1 MRVRRRPRSR
11 WRRRRALRRSAIAG
25 LLLLGGAALAED
37 LAERSRDGSGVAVA
51 VAGTALPAGSTLDAD
66 DVFLTR
72 VAADSP
78 LAGAAL
84 GREAV
89 VGRTTADRLE
99 PGEMITAGRLA
110 DPGNA
115 PAGTTVMPVPFPESQ
130 IAEYLTAGTVLD
142 VLWIPGE
149 YQRETPRTVAEG
161 AVVMPD
167 PTPRGNDDT
176 DGWRDRTVLLRVADG
191 DAIELAAALGS
202 GRLAVLLR
210 SE

>member
-1 MRVRRRPRSR
+1 VRR
-11 WRRRRALRRSAIAG
+11 AAIAG
-25 LLLLGGAALAED
+25 LLLLGAVALGED
-37 LAERSRDGSGVAVA
+37 LAERSRDESGVAVA
-51 VAGTALPAGSTLDAD
+51 VAGTPLPAGSILGAAD
-66 DVFLTR
+66 VVLTR

-89 VGRTTADRLE
+89 VGRTTADRLQ

-142 VLWIPGE
+142 VVWIPDE
-149 YQRETPRTVAEG
+149 FQRENPRTVAEG

-167 PTPRGNDDT
+167 PTPRGDDGT

-210 SE
+210 SQ

>member
-1 MRVRRRPRSR
+1 M
-11 WRRRRALRRSAIAG
+11 RRSAIVG

-37 LAERSRDGSGVAVA
+37 VAERSQDESGVAVA
-51 VAGTALPAGSTLDAD
+51 VAGGALPAGSILGAG
-66 DVFLTR
+66 DVVLTR
-72 VAADSP
+72 VSADSP
-78 LAGAAL
+78 LAGAGL

-130 IAEYLTAGTVLD
+130 VAEYLTAGTVLD
-142 VLWIPGE
+142 VVWIPDE
-149 YQRETPRTVAEG
+149 FQRETPRTVAEG

-167 PTPRGNDDT
+167 PTPRDNDGT
-176 DGWRDRTVLLRVADG
+176 DGWRNRTVLLRVADS

>member
-1 MRVRRRPRSR
+1 V
-11 WRRRRALRRSAIAG
+11 RRSAIAG
-25 LLLLGGAALAED
+25 LLLLGGAALTED
-37 LAERSRDGSGVAVA
+37 LAERSRGQSGVAVA
-51 VAGTALPAGSTLDAD
+51 VAGAALPAGSLLTAS
-66 DVFLTR
+66 DVVLAR

-84 GREAV
+84 DRAAV

-142 VLWIPGE
+142 VLWIPDE
-149 YQRETPRTVAEG
+149 YQQETPRTVAEA

-167 PTPRGNDDT
+167 PTPRADD
-176 DGWRDRTVLLRVADG
+176 DAAGWRDRTVLLRVADG

-210 SE
+210 SERTVGGQY